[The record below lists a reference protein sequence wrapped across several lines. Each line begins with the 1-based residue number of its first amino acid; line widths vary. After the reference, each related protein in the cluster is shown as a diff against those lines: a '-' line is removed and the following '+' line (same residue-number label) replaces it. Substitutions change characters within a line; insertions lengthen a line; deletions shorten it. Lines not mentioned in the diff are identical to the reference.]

1 MKKLFKLNNNICDQI
16 LNEAQI
22 HFTKNCSNKCPF
34 CIDAFNKGVGTSKPD
49 IDKIFL
55 SVLNIKDKIDEIAVS
70 GGEPMLYIEDL
81 LKLVKNIK
89 RFAKL
94 PVTVITS
101 MPMQC
106 WIEKETFFEII
117 KVIDHLIISPQH
129 YDQEVGDKIR
139 HSVSLYNRDRL
150 FEEIPYK
157 NKVSLTL
164 NAIKGY
170 LDSKEDFI
178 DNIKH
183 FEKLGYSHF
192 KLAEMFEHDELY
204 VSLEDIFGFK
214 LPKPF
219 AYGCS
224 NKHFD
229 LSLYLGYKSN
239 SDFTIKRCCFY
250 KTHKQHASINDLLKI
265 LIRPFFSKKY
275 FFCIIYE
282 NGEIV
287 QRWS

>member
-34 CIDAFNKGVGTSKPD
+34 CIDAFNKGVGNSKPD

-89 RFAKL
+89 RFTKL

-101 MPMQC
+101 MPIQC
-106 WIEKETFFEII
+106 WTYKKTFFEII
-117 KVIDHLIISPQH
+117 KTIDHLIISPQH
-129 YDQEVGDKIR
+129 YDQEIGDKIR
-139 HSVSLYNRDRL
+139 HSVSLYNRDKL

-204 VSLEDIFGFK
+204 ISLEDIFRFK

-229 LSLYLGYKSN
+229 LSPYLGYKSS

-250 KTHKQHASINDLLKI
+250 KTHEQHASINDLLKI
-265 LIRPFFSKKY
+265 LIRPFFAKRY